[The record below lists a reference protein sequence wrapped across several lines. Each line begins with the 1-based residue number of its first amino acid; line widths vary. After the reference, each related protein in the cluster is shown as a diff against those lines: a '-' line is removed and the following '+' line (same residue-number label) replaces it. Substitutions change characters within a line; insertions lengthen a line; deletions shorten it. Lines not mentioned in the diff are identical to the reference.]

1 MSSFS
6 FFPFHLVLNTE
17 LDRPLRHIT
26 GKSQRLRHV
35 ASRQRRERDW
45 TGEEVHSS
53 RHPPTAR
60 TFQSGRRDLKCQLP
74 HRDPAA
80 PYQRTSLCH
89 WETWGQEWNVS
100 VKSFS
105 YSFFFNKKKTDWYL
119 SRTLCAVRTV
129 WSLPTSSNLFMR
141 SKKKRKRKRA
151 SILVRKFNG
160 RSVAYMFLEG
170 CVITEGRSDHVI

>member
-6 FFPFHLVLNTE
+6 FFPFHLVSNTE
-17 LDRPLRHIT
+17 LDRLLRHIT

-35 ASRQRRERDW
+35 ASRWRRERDW

-60 TFQSGRRDLKCQLP
+60 AFQSERRDLKCQLP

-80 PYQRTSLCH
+80 SYQRTSSCH

-105 YSFFFNKKKTDWYL
+105 YSFFVKKKKQIGIYQEHYVQSGQSDLHRLHPIYL
-119 SRTLCAVRTV
+119 
-129 WSLPTSSNLFMR
+129 WDQ
-141 SKKKRKRKRA
+141 KRKKEKQLRYW
-151 SILVRKFNG
+151 
-160 RSVAYMFLEG
+160 SVSLMGKMWLFLEG
-170 CVITEGRSDHVI
+170 CVITEWRSDHVI